1 VVLNRNLFGDPRFKA
16 VIIVVIAVIA
26 LLFILFPSI
35 FWDHFLWKYFW
46 GPIVADAESVYTVY
60 YNGVEA
66 TAGYNWINTATYALL
81 TILALYIA
89 YKHLRTGKESDFK
102 KFFFSLIPL
111 IIYGS
116 IARVLEDA
124 DLFVSLPLRAFFI
137 SPLIYVQIFLLFI
150 SVVLTAV
157 LLEKT
162 KTKNLGT
169 IFAIVAIT
177 IVIPF
182 SGSFLEVGINPI
194 YLVLVSF
201 MSILLTFKF
210 RSWHHQSFIFSLFL
224 LLLALYYVFYW
235 FMVEQWSYTK
245 GTDPVILLC
254 CLAIPFAVAL
264 VIFLI
269 PFRFTEFLKDKLSLG
284 SIFAQMLDAS
294 ATYIGID
301 FFGYYEKHVLPSFL
315 IGASE
320 SALVMFPI
328 KLIIVVLVLYL
339 LKDEKD
345 AWINNIIKMM
355 IIIFG
360 LAPGTRD
367 MLRIA
372 MGV

>member
-1 VVLNRNLFGDPRFKA
+1 VVLNRNLFEGSRFKV
-16 VIIVVIAVIA
+16 VIIAAIAVIV
-26 LLFILFPSI
+26 LLFMFPSI

-46 GPIVADAESVYTVY
+46 GPIVADAESVYTIY
-60 YNGVEA
+60 YNGVET

-89 YKHLRTGKESDFK
+89 YKYLRNRKESEFK

-137 SPLIYVQIFLLFI
+137 SPLIYIQIFLLFI
-150 SVVLTAV
+150 AVILTAV
-157 LLEKT
+157 LLEKM
-162 KTKNLGT
+162 KIKNLGT
-169 IFAIVAIT
+169 IFAIIAIA

-201 MSILLTFKF
+201 VSILLTFKF
-210 RSWHHQSFIFSLFL
+210 GSWHHQSFIFSLFL

-254 CLAIPFAVAL
+254 CLAIPLAIAL
-264 VIFLI
+264 AIFLI

-294 ATYIGID
+294 ATYIGMD

-315 IGASE
+315 IEASE

-328 KLIIVVLVLYL
+328 KLIIVVLILYL